1 MIQPRVLREARRT
14 MRRRDLI
21 AMLGGATVIWPVA
34 AAAQAKTPQLGWL
47 MPGTS
52 KSEAPQLEEFRRGL
66 AELGYVEGR
75 TVAINYV
82 YANGQLD
89 RLPGIA
95 AGLVG
100 RKIDIIL
107 TYSTPGCLAAKQA
120 TTTLPIVC
128 AASSDPLTTG
138 IVASLARPGG
148 NITGIS
154 LMASDLSTKRLE
166 LLQSLVPRVSQVA
179 VLWTRPIPAW
189 RSACARPRPRR
200 SGSRFC
206 STTPAP
212 AASMGSR

>member
-1 MIQPRVLREARRT
+1 MIQPRVLREARQT

-89 RLPGIA
+89 RLPGLA

-128 AASSDPLTTG
+128 AASSDPLT
-138 IVASLARPGG
+138 
-148 NITGIS
+148 TGIS